1 MFAVLLHLQGQ
12 GGNVKIEMKNS
23 PLPEILL
30 NESKPVGS
38 KSIFGSIKELV

>member
-1 MFAVLLHLQGQ
+1 MGR
-12 GGNVKIEMKNS
+12 GGNGKFEMKN
-23 PLPEILL
+23 PPPPEILL